1 MATFESTPFPLV
13 ELQAVSN
20 AQNEWLALTL
30 RATPRQ
36 SDPDSDSPD
45 RATAELSTAL
55 GAVFAAPDLLT
66 AIAPLDCVVMLDSPA
81 ALTPEL
87 LTMMPPNRVSF
98 AIAAPALGVE
108 DTRKQIIALHDSGYR
123 VLIDG
128 IAAEGVTV
136 PPALRAVSLDVG
148 GGAAIPSGK
157 AGLLALF
164 GPHLARGIDS
174 GVRQAECARG
184 GFEWFSGPWPLKP
197 IPSKEPNDG
206 TSRKRLLTL
215 LGLLARDAES
225 RELET
230 LLKQDPALSYH
241 LLKLVNSAAF
251 ALSTPITSFG
261 QAINLLGRRQLQ
273 RWLQL
278 LLYARQEADGMAN
291 PLLPLA
297 ALRAAQLE
305 MLAKQQGGERD
316 DQDLAFMTGVFSL
329 LDVLFDM
336 PMSDIVGALKLDPA
350 AADALLARG
359 GRLGHQLRLIESGVV
374 TVEQLTAI
382 DIDPEHWWQSQLH
395 AYHWAIQ
402 VSRNL

>member
-1 MATFESTPFPLV
+1 MATFETTPFPLV

-30 RATPRQ
+30 RLT
-36 SDPDSDSPD
+36 SPD
-45 RATAELSTAL
+45 IDTTAAL
-55 GAVFAAPDLLT
+55 HTLFAEPELLT
-66 AIAPLDCVVMLDSPA
+66 AIAPLDCVLLLNSA
-81 ALTPEL
+81 LALTPEL
-87 LTMMPPNRVSF
+87 LKQLPPNRVSL
-98 AIAAPALGVE
+98 AVAATALADDAE
-108 DTRKQIIALHDSGYR
+108 RKYLIELHDEGYR

-128 IAAEGVTV
+128 PMPEGLS
-136 PPALRAVSLDVG
+136 PPATLRAVALDVG
-148 GGAAIPSGK
+148 GDKAIPSGK

-164 GPHLARGIDS
+164 GPHLARRVDS
-174 GVRQAECARG
+174 GARFAECVRG
-184 GFEWFSGPWPLKP
+184 GFEWFSGPWPLRP
-197 IPSKEPNDG
+197 LPLSEPNDG

-215 LGLLARDAES
+215 LGLLARDADS
-225 RELET
+225 RELEA

-278 LLYARQEADGMAN
+278 LLYARQQADGLAN
-291 PLLPLA
+291 PLLPMA

-305 MLAKQQGGERD
+305 ALCKQQGGERD
-316 DQDLAFMTGVFSL
+316 DQDIAFMTGVFSL

-336 PMSDIVGALKLDPA
+336 PMSDVVGALGLPSA
-350 AADALLARG
+350 ASDALLRREG
-359 GRLGHQLRLIESGVV
+359 HLGQLLALIESEAPTEDALADTG
-374 TVEQLTAI
+374 
-382 DIDPEHWWQSQLH
+382 IDPAPWWQSQLH